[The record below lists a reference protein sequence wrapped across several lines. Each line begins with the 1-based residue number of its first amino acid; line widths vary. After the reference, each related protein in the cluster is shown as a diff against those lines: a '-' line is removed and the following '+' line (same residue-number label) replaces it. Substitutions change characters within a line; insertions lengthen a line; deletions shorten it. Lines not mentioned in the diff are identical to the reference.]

1 MDFMFQFDAKF
12 LVIDDYSSMRIM
24 VKQIL
29 TDLGYTKVE
38 EAENGKIAL
47 EKIKLAIETGTPFDC
62 IISDWNMPVISGI
75 ELLRAI
81 RSVNELKNLPFILV
95 TAEGEQPN
103 VVEAAKLGVSAYV
116 MKPFSPS
123 IVAEN
128 LRRAYSKFK
137 GE

>member
-1 MDFMFQFDAKF
+1 MFPTNAKF

-29 TDLGYTKVE
+29 TDLGYSKIE
-38 EAENGKIAL
+38 EADNGKSGL
-47 EKIKLAIETGTPFDC
+47 EKIKAAIEAGEPFNC

-103 VVEAAKLGVSAYV
+103 VVEAAKLGVSGYV
-116 MKPFSPS
+116 MKPFSPA

-128 LRRAYSKFK
+128 LKRAYARFK
-137 GE
+137 GEA